1 MSESLKSL
9 KNYKK
14 QLILGPIFKLTEAV
28 FELIVPLLMAY
39 IIDYGISLDSNNNVI
54 GGDMGVIL
62 KTGSLIVALGILGL
76 LCSIICQ
83 YFASRAGQ
91 GFGTELRNKMLKH
104 IFKLPMSEQDKLG
117 SAKLEN
123 IMINDINQLQTAVNM
138 FIRLVVRAPFL
149 VVGGI
154 VCAFLINV
162 KVALI
167 FVASLPFFILVLVF
181 VLKASSKRH
190 VKIQASLDVINKS
203 VNEGVT
209 GQRVVRVFNAQD
221 MMINDYKKTN
231 DQLYKDNNNV
241 SKITSLLSPLT
252 FIIVNVAT
260 VFIVYFAAKFVDFGE
275 LTQGDVFTLVNYMN
289 QILLALIVVSNLV
302 VIFTKAFASLK
313 RTDSLFALK
322 EEESKDYVE
331 LDFDKTKPL
340 LSLNKVSFKF
350 DNSLNY
356 ILQNITF
363 ELNKGES
370 LGIIGGTGSGKSTL
384 VEHLNALLVPSSGS
398 LEIEDTERATYDLS
412 DAEQVL
418 LSTTQRLDTIYEA
431 RKKEKAQETVQLEQ
445 EEKEEIK
452 EQEPLFQFQ
461 EEKLPLAIQA
471 LYNAKVNGIELSESQ
486 ERTLQIYEKLNSE
499 KFREFKA
506 QAQERARK
514 QEERRKAV
522 QEENARKEE
531 WLNSADNPINMRLA
545 ELKKTR
551 NQVTALEGI
560 KDAGLIVPDQEQK
573 LDNLSEFLEMFEKT
587 SQEQHEVDTGMSD
600 ESRAWYQEHYRAK

>member
-62 KTGSLIVALGILGL
+62 KTGLMIVALGILGL

-91 GFGTELRNKMLKH
+91 GFGTELSNKMLKH

-190 VKIQASLDVINKS
+190 VKIQASLDVINKF

-221 MMINDYKKTN
+221 MMINDYKKIN

-384 VEHLNALLVPSSGS
+384 CNLISGFFDPSKGKISLYGKDITTLKKEDINNLVSMASQKAYLFTGTVKDNFLMAKKDATDKEIIDCLKLAKAYSFVNKYEDGLNHYLEESGRNLSGGQKQRLSLARTLLKNSDLIILDDVTSAL
-398 LEIEDTERATYDLS
+398 
-412 DAEQVL
+412 DAITTKQVL
-418 LSTTQRLDTIYEA
+418 LNL
-431 RKKEKAQETVQLEQ
+431 
-445 EEKEEIK
+445 
-452 EQEPLFQFQ
+452 
-461 EEKLPLAIQA
+461 
-471 LYNAKVNGIELSESQ
+471 
-486 ERTLQIYEKLNSE
+486 EKLND
-499 KFREFKA
+499 KA
-506 QAQERARK
+506 KIIVSQKISAIKNCDKILVIENGK
-514 QEERRKAV
+514 NCGYGTHEEL
-522 QEENARKEE
+522 
-531 WLNSADNPINMRLA
+531 LNSNKAYREIYESQLMKEGDN
-545 ELKKTR
+545 
-551 NQVTALEGI
+551 Q
-560 KDAGLIVPDQEQK
+560 
-573 LDNLSEFLEMFEKT
+573 
-587 SQEQHEVDTGMSD
+587 
-600 ESRAWYQEHYRAK
+600 

>member
-62 KTGSLIVALGILGL
+62 KTGSMIVALGILGL

-221 MMINDYKKTN
+221 MMINDYKKIN

-384 VEHLNALLVPSSGS
+384 CNLISGFFDPSKGKISLYGKDITTLKKEDINNLVSMASQKAYLFTGTVKDNFLMAKNDATDKEIIDCLKLAKAYSFVNKYEDGLDHYLEESGRNLSGGQKQRLSLARTLLKNSDLIILDDVTSAL
-398 LEIEDTERATYDLS
+398 
-412 DAEQVL
+412 DAITTKQVL
-418 LSTTQRLDTIYEA
+418 LNLGKLNDKAKIIVSQKISAIKNCDKILVIENGKNCGYGTHEELLNSNKAYREIYESQLM
-431 RKKEKAQETVQLEQ
+431 KE
-445 EEKEEIK
+445 
-452 EQEPLFQFQ
+452 
-461 EEKLPLAIQA
+461 
-471 LYNAKVNGIELSESQ
+471 G
-486 ERTLQIYEKLNSE
+486 
-499 KFREFKA
+499 
-506 QAQERARK
+506 
-514 QEERRKAV
+514 
-522 QEENARKEE
+522 
-531 WLNSADNPINMRLA
+531 D
-545 ELKKTR
+545 
-551 NQVTALEGI
+551 
-560 KDAGLIVPDQEQK
+560 DQ
-573 LDNLSEFLEMFEKT
+573 
-587 SQEQHEVDTGMSD
+587 
-600 ESRAWYQEHYRAK
+600 

>member
-62 KTGSLIVALGILGL
+62 KTGSMIVALGILGL

-221 MMINDYKKTN
+221 MMINDYKKIN

-384 VEHLNALLVPSSGS
+384 CNLISGFFDPSKGKISLYGKDITTLKKEDINNLVSMASQKAYLFTGTVKDNFLMAKNDATDKEIIDCLKLAKAYSFVHKYEDGLNHYLEESGRNLSGGQKQRLSLARTLLKNSDLIILDDVTSAL
-398 LEIEDTERATYDLS
+398 
-412 DAEQVL
+412 DAITTKQVL
-418 LSTTQRLDTIYEA
+418 LNL
-431 RKKEKAQETVQLEQ
+431 
-445 EEKEEIK
+445 
-452 EQEPLFQFQ
+452 
-461 EEKLPLAIQA
+461 
-471 LYNAKVNGIELSESQ
+471 
-486 ERTLQIYEKLNSE
+486 EKLND
-499 KFREFKA
+499 KA
-506 QAQERARK
+506 KIIVSQKISAIKNCDKILVIENGK
-514 QEERRKAV
+514 NCGYGTHEEL
-522 QEENARKEE
+522 
-531 WLNSADNPINMRLA
+531 LNSNKAYREIYESQLMKEGDN
-545 ELKKTR
+545 
-551 NQVTALEGI
+551 Q
-560 KDAGLIVPDQEQK
+560 
-573 LDNLSEFLEMFEKT
+573 
-587 SQEQHEVDTGMSD
+587 
-600 ESRAWYQEHYRAK
+600 

>member
-62 KTGSLIVALGILGL
+62 KTGSMIVALGILGL

-123 IMINDINQLQTAVNM
+123 IMINDINQLQKAVNM

-221 MMINDYKKTN
+221 MMINDYKKIN

-384 VEHLNALLVPSSGS
+384 CNLISGFFDPSKGKISLYGKDITTLKKEDINNLVSMASQKAYLFTGTVKDNFLMAKNDATDKEIIDCLKLAKAYSFVNKYEDGLNHYLEESGRNLSGGQKQRLSLARTLLKNSDLIILDDVTSAL
-398 LEIEDTERATYDLS
+398 
-412 DAEQVL
+412 DAITTKQVL
-418 LSTTQRLDTIYEA
+418 LNL
-431 RKKEKAQETVQLEQ
+431 
-445 EEKEEIK
+445 
-452 EQEPLFQFQ
+452 
-461 EEKLPLAIQA
+461 
-471 LYNAKVNGIELSESQ
+471 
-486 ERTLQIYEKLNSE
+486 EKLND
-499 KFREFKA
+499 KA
-506 QAQERARK
+506 KIIVSQKISAIKNCDKILVIENGK
-514 QEERRKAV
+514 NCGYGTHEEL
-522 QEENARKEE
+522 
-531 WLNSADNPINMRLA
+531 LNSNKAYREIYESQLMKEGDN
-545 ELKKTR
+545 
-551 NQVTALEGI
+551 Q
-560 KDAGLIVPDQEQK
+560 
-573 LDNLSEFLEMFEKT
+573 
-587 SQEQHEVDTGMSD
+587 
-600 ESRAWYQEHYRAK
+600 

>member
-62 KTGSLIVALGILGL
+62 KTGSMIVALGILGL

-221 MMINDYKKTN
+221 MMINDYKKIN

-384 VEHLNALLVPSSGS
+384 CNLISGFFDPSKGKISLYGKDITTLKKEDINNLVSMASQKAYLFTGTVKDNFLMAKNDATDKEIIDCLKLAKEYSFVNKYEDGLDHYLEESGRNLSGGQKQRLSLARTLLKNSDLIILDDVTSAL
-398 LEIEDTERATYDLS
+398 
-412 DAEQVL
+412 DAITTKQVL
-418 LSTTQRLDTIYEA
+418 LNL
-431 RKKEKAQETVQLEQ
+431 
-445 EEKEEIK
+445 
-452 EQEPLFQFQ
+452 
-461 EEKLPLAIQA
+461 
-471 LYNAKVNGIELSESQ
+471 
-486 ERTLQIYEKLNSE
+486 EKLND
-499 KFREFKA
+499 KA
-506 QAQERARK
+506 KIIVSQKISAIKNCDKILVIENGK
-514 QEERRKAV
+514 NCGYGTHEEL
-522 QEENARKEE
+522 
-531 WLNSADNPINMRLA
+531 LNSNKAYREIYESQLMKEGDN
-545 ELKKTR
+545 
-551 NQVTALEGI
+551 Q
-560 KDAGLIVPDQEQK
+560 
-573 LDNLSEFLEMFEKT
+573 
-587 SQEQHEVDTGMSD
+587 
-600 ESRAWYQEHYRAK
+600 

>member
-62 KTGSLIVALGILGL
+62 KTGSMIVALGILGL

-384 VEHLNALLVPSSGS
+384 CNLISGFFDPSKGKISLYGKDITTLKKEDINNLVSMASQKAYLFTGTVKDNFLMAKNDATDKEIIDCLKLAKAYSFVNKYEDGLDHYLEESGRNLSGGQKQRLSLARTLLKNSDLIILDDVTSAL
-398 LEIEDTERATYDLS
+398 
-412 DAEQVL
+412 DAITTKQVL
-418 LSTTQRLDTIYEA
+418 LNL
-431 RKKEKAQETVQLEQ
+431 
-445 EEKEEIK
+445 
-452 EQEPLFQFQ
+452 
-461 EEKLPLAIQA
+461 
-471 LYNAKVNGIELSESQ
+471 
-486 ERTLQIYEKLNSE
+486 EKLND
-499 KFREFKA
+499 KA
-506 QAQERARK
+506 KIIVSQKISAIKNCDKILVIENGK
-514 QEERRKAV
+514 NYGYGTHEEL
-522 QEENARKEE
+522 
-531 WLNSADNPINMRLA
+531 LNSNKAYREIYESQLMKEGDN
-545 ELKKTR
+545 
-551 NQVTALEGI
+551 Q
-560 KDAGLIVPDQEQK
+560 
-573 LDNLSEFLEMFEKT
+573 
-587 SQEQHEVDTGMSD
+587 
-600 ESRAWYQEHYRAK
+600 

>member
-167 FVASLPFFILVLVF
+167 FVVSLPFFIVVLVF
-181 VLKASSKRH
+181 VLRASSKRH
-190 VKIQASLDVINKS
+190 IKIQASLDVINKS

-221 MMINDYKKTN
+221 MMINDYKKIN

-384 VEHLNALLVPSSGS
+384 CNLISGFFDPSKGKISLYGKDITTLKKEDINNLVSMASQKAYLFTGTVKDNFLMAKNDATDKEIIDCLKLAKAYSFVNKYEDGLNHYLEESGRNLSGGQKQRLSLARTLLKNSDLIILDDVTSAL
-398 LEIEDTERATYDLS
+398 
-412 DAEQVL
+412 DAITTKQVL
-418 LSTTQRLDTIYEA
+418 LNL
-431 RKKEKAQETVQLEQ
+431 
-445 EEKEEIK
+445 
-452 EQEPLFQFQ
+452 
-461 EEKLPLAIQA
+461 
-471 LYNAKVNGIELSESQ
+471 
-486 ERTLQIYEKLNSE
+486 EKLND
-499 KFREFKA
+499 KA
-506 QAQERARK
+506 KIIVSQKISAIKNCDKILVIENGK
-514 QEERRKAV
+514 NCGYGTHEEL
-522 QEENARKEE
+522 
-531 WLNSADNPINMRLA
+531 LNSNKAYREIYESQLMKEGDN
-545 ELKKTR
+545 
-551 NQVTALEGI
+551 Q
-560 KDAGLIVPDQEQK
+560 
-573 LDNLSEFLEMFEKT
+573 
-587 SQEQHEVDTGMSD
+587 
-600 ESRAWYQEHYRAK
+600 

>member
-221 MMINDYKKTN
+221 MMINDYKKIN

-356 ILQNITF
+356 ILENITF

-384 VEHLNALLVPSSGS
+384 CNLISGFFDPSKGKISLYGKDITTLKKEDINNLVSMASQKAYLFTGTVKDNFLMAKNDATDKEIIDCLKLAKAYSFVNKYEDGLDHYLEESGRNLSGGQKQRLSLARTLLKNSDLIILDDVTSAL
-398 LEIEDTERATYDLS
+398 
-412 DAEQVL
+412 DAITTKQVL
-418 LSTTQRLDTIYEA
+418 LNLGKLNDKAKIIVSQKISAIKNCDKILVIENGKNCGYGTHEELLNSNKAYREIYESQLM
-431 RKKEKAQETVQLEQ
+431 KE
-445 EEKEEIK
+445 
-452 EQEPLFQFQ
+452 
-461 EEKLPLAIQA
+461 
-471 LYNAKVNGIELSESQ
+471 G
-486 ERTLQIYEKLNSE
+486 
-499 KFREFKA
+499 
-506 QAQERARK
+506 
-514 QEERRKAV
+514 
-522 QEENARKEE
+522 
-531 WLNSADNPINMRLA
+531 DN
-545 ELKKTR
+545 
-551 NQVTALEGI
+551 Q
-560 KDAGLIVPDQEQK
+560 
-573 LDNLSEFLEMFEKT
+573 
-587 SQEQHEVDTGMSD
+587 
-600 ESRAWYQEHYRAK
+600 

>member
-62 KTGSLIVALGILGL
+62 KTGSMIVALGILGL

-221 MMINDYKKTN
+221 MMINDYKKIN

-322 EEESKDYVE
+322 EKEIKDYVE

-384 VEHLNALLVPSSGS
+384 CNLISGFFDPSKGKISLYGKDITTLKKEDINNLVSMASQKAYLFTGTVKDNFLMAKNDATDKEIIDCLKLAKAYSFVNKYEDGLDHYLEESGRNLSGGQKQRLSLARTLLKNSDLIILDDVTSAL
-398 LEIEDTERATYDLS
+398 
-412 DAEQVL
+412 DAITTKQVL
-418 LSTTQRLDTIYEA
+418 LNL
-431 RKKEKAQETVQLEQ
+431 
-445 EEKEEIK
+445 
-452 EQEPLFQFQ
+452 
-461 EEKLPLAIQA
+461 
-471 LYNAKVNGIELSESQ
+471 
-486 ERTLQIYEKLNSE
+486 EKLND
-499 KFREFKA
+499 KA
-506 QAQERARK
+506 KIIVSQKISAIKNCDKILVIENGK
-514 QEERRKAV
+514 NCGYGTHEEL
-522 QEENARKEE
+522 
-531 WLNSADNPINMRLA
+531 LNSNKAYREIYESQLM
-545 ELKKTR
+545 K
-551 NQVTALEGI
+551 EG
-560 KDAGLIVPDQEQK
+560 DDQ
-573 LDNLSEFLEMFEKT
+573 
-587 SQEQHEVDTGMSD
+587 
-600 ESRAWYQEHYRAK
+600 

>member
-62 KTGSLIVALGILGL
+62 KTGSMIVALGILGL

-221 MMINDYKKTN
+221 MMINDYKKIN

-356 ILQNITF
+356 ILENITF

-384 VEHLNALLVPSSGS
+384 CNLISGFFDPSKGKISLYGKDITTLKKEDINNLVSMASQKAYLFTGTVKDNFLMAKNDATDKEIIDCLKLAKAYSFVNKYEDGLNHYLEESGRNLSGGQKQRLSLARTLLKNSDLIILDDVTSAL
-398 LEIEDTERATYDLS
+398 
-412 DAEQVL
+412 DAITTKQVL
-418 LSTTQRLDTIYEA
+418 LNLGKLNDKAKIIVSQKISAIKNCDKILVIENGKNCGYGTHEELLNSNKAYREIYESQLM
-431 RKKEKAQETVQLEQ
+431 KE
-445 EEKEEIK
+445 
-452 EQEPLFQFQ
+452 
-461 EEKLPLAIQA
+461 
-471 LYNAKVNGIELSESQ
+471 G
-486 ERTLQIYEKLNSE
+486 
-499 KFREFKA
+499 
-506 QAQERARK
+506 
-514 QEERRKAV
+514 
-522 QEENARKEE
+522 
-531 WLNSADNPINMRLA
+531 DN
-545 ELKKTR
+545 
-551 NQVTALEGI
+551 Q
-560 KDAGLIVPDQEQK
+560 
-573 LDNLSEFLEMFEKT
+573 
-587 SQEQHEVDTGMSD
+587 
-600 ESRAWYQEHYRAK
+600 

>member
-54 GGDMGVIL
+54 GGNMGVIL
-62 KTGSLIVALGILGL
+62 KTGSMIVALGILGL

-221 MMINDYKKTN
+221 MMINDYKKIN

-313 RTDSLFALK
+313 RTDSLFSLK

-356 ILQNITF
+356 ILENITF
-363 ELNKGES
+363 DLNKGES

-384 VEHLNALLVPSSGS
+384 CNLISGFFDPSKGKISLYGKDITTLKKEDINNLVSMASQKAYLFTGTVKDNFLMAKNDATDKEIIDCLKLAKAYSFVNKYEDGLNHYLEESGRNLSGGQKQRLSLARTLLKNSDLIILDDVTSAL
-398 LEIEDTERATYDLS
+398 
-412 DAEQVL
+412 DAITTKQVL
-418 LSTTQRLDTIYEA
+418 LNL
-431 RKKEKAQETVQLEQ
+431 
-445 EEKEEIK
+445 
-452 EQEPLFQFQ
+452 
-461 EEKLPLAIQA
+461 
-471 LYNAKVNGIELSESQ
+471 
-486 ERTLQIYEKLNSE
+486 EKLND
-499 KFREFKA
+499 KA
-506 QAQERARK
+506 KIIVSQKISAIKNCDKILVIENGK
-514 QEERRKAV
+514 NCGYGTHEEL
-522 QEENARKEE
+522 
-531 WLNSADNPINMRLA
+531 LNSNKAYREIYESQLMKEGDN
-545 ELKKTR
+545 
-551 NQVTALEGI
+551 Q
-560 KDAGLIVPDQEQK
+560 
-573 LDNLSEFLEMFEKT
+573 
-587 SQEQHEVDTGMSD
+587 
-600 ESRAWYQEHYRAK
+600 

>member
-39 IIDYGISLDSNNNVI
+39 IIDYGINLDSNNNVI

-62 KTGSLIVALGILGL
+62 KTGSMIVGLGILGL

-221 MMINDYKKTN
+221 MMINDYKKIN

-322 EEESKDYVE
+322 EEESKDYVV

-384 VEHLNALLVPSSGS
+384 CNLISGFFDPSKGKISLYGKDITTLKKEDINNLVSMASQKAYLFTGTVKDNFLMAKNDATDKEIIDCLKLAKAYSFVNKYEDGLDHYLEESGRNLSGGQKQRLSLARTLLKNSDLIILDDVTSAL
-398 LEIEDTERATYDLS
+398 
-412 DAEQVL
+412 DAITTKQVL
-418 LSTTQRLDTIYEA
+418 LNL
-431 RKKEKAQETVQLEQ
+431 
-445 EEKEEIK
+445 
-452 EQEPLFQFQ
+452 
-461 EEKLPLAIQA
+461 
-471 LYNAKVNGIELSESQ
+471 
-486 ERTLQIYEKLNSE
+486 EKLND
-499 KFREFKA
+499 KA
-506 QAQERARK
+506 KIIVSQKISAIKNCDKILVIENGK
-514 QEERRKAV
+514 NCGYGTHEEL
-522 QEENARKEE
+522 
-531 WLNSADNPINMRLA
+531 LNSNKAYREIYESQLM
-545 ELKKTR
+545 K
-551 NQVTALEGI
+551 EG
-560 KDAGLIVPDQEQK
+560 DDQ
-573 LDNLSEFLEMFEKT
+573 
-587 SQEQHEVDTGMSD
+587 
-600 ESRAWYQEHYRAK
+600 

>member
-181 VLKASSKRH
+181 ILKASSKRH

-221 MMINDYKKTN
+221 MMINDYKKIN

-384 VEHLNALLVPSSGS
+384 CNLISGFFDPSKGKICLYGKDITTLKKEDINNLVSMASQKAYLFTGTVKDNFLMAKNDATDKEIIDCLKLAKAYSFVNKYEDGLNHYLEESGRNLSGGQKQRLSLARTLLKNSDLIILDDVTSAL
-398 LEIEDTERATYDLS
+398 
-412 DAEQVL
+412 DAITTKQVL
-418 LSTTQRLDTIYEA
+418 LNL
-431 RKKEKAQETVQLEQ
+431 
-445 EEKEEIK
+445 
-452 EQEPLFQFQ
+452 
-461 EEKLPLAIQA
+461 
-471 LYNAKVNGIELSESQ
+471 
-486 ERTLQIYEKLNSE
+486 EKLND
-499 KFREFKA
+499 KA
-506 QAQERARK
+506 KIIVSQKISAIKNCDKILVIENGK
-514 QEERRKAV
+514 NCGYGTHEEL
-522 QEENARKEE
+522 
-531 WLNSADNPINMRLA
+531 LNSNKAYREIYESQLMKEGDN
-545 ELKKTR
+545 
-551 NQVTALEGI
+551 Q
-560 KDAGLIVPDQEQK
+560 
-573 LDNLSEFLEMFEKT
+573 
-587 SQEQHEVDTGMSD
+587 
-600 ESRAWYQEHYRAK
+600 

>member
-54 GGDMGVIL
+54 GGNMGVIL
-62 KTGSLIVALGILGL
+62 KTGSMIVALGILGL

-221 MMINDYKKTN
+221 MMINDYKKIN

-384 VEHLNALLVPSSGS
+384 CNLISGFFDPSKGKISLYGKDITTLKKEDINNLVSMASQKAYLFTGTVKDNFLMAKNDATDKEIIDCLKLAKAYSFVNKYEDGLNHYLEESGRNLSGGQKQRLSLARTLLKNSDLIILDDVTSAL
-398 LEIEDTERATYDLS
+398 
-412 DAEQVL
+412 DAITTKQVL
-418 LSTTQRLDTIYEA
+418 LNL
-431 RKKEKAQETVQLEQ
+431 
-445 EEKEEIK
+445 
-452 EQEPLFQFQ
+452 
-461 EEKLPLAIQA
+461 
-471 LYNAKVNGIELSESQ
+471 
-486 ERTLQIYEKLNSE
+486 EKLND
-499 KFREFKA
+499 KA
-506 QAQERARK
+506 KIIVSQKISAIKNCDKILVIENGK
-514 QEERRKAV
+514 NCGYGTHEEL
-522 QEENARKEE
+522 
-531 WLNSADNPINMRLA
+531 LNSNKAYREIYESQLMKEGDN
-545 ELKKTR
+545 
-551 NQVTALEGI
+551 Q
-560 KDAGLIVPDQEQK
+560 
-573 LDNLSEFLEMFEKT
+573 
-587 SQEQHEVDTGMSD
+587 
-600 ESRAWYQEHYRAK
+600 

>member
-154 VCAFLINV
+154 VCAFLING

-221 MMINDYKKTN
+221 MMINDYKKIN

-384 VEHLNALLVPSSGS
+384 CNLISGFFDPSKGKISLYGKDITTLKKEDINNLVSMASQKAYLFTGTVKDNFLMAKNDATDKEIIDCLKLAKAYSFVNKYEDGLDHYLEESGRNLSGGQKQRLSLARTLLKNSDLIILDDVTSAL
-398 LEIEDTERATYDLS
+398 
-412 DAEQVL
+412 DAITTKQVL
-418 LSTTQRLDTIYEA
+418 LNL
-431 RKKEKAQETVQLEQ
+431 
-445 EEKEEIK
+445 
-452 EQEPLFQFQ
+452 
-461 EEKLPLAIQA
+461 
-471 LYNAKVNGIELSESQ
+471 
-486 ERTLQIYEKLNSE
+486 EKLND
-499 KFREFKA
+499 KA
-506 QAQERARK
+506 KIIVSQKISAIKNCDKILVIENGK
-514 QEERRKAV
+514 NCGYGTHEEL
-522 QEENARKEE
+522 
-531 WLNSADNPINMRLA
+531 LNSNKAYREIYESQLMKEGDN
-545 ELKKTR
+545 
-551 NQVTALEGI
+551 Q
-560 KDAGLIVPDQEQK
+560 
-573 LDNLSEFLEMFEKT
+573 
-587 SQEQHEVDTGMSD
+587 
-600 ESRAWYQEHYRAK
+600 

>member
-62 KTGSLIVALGILGL
+62 KTGSIIVALGVLGL
-76 LCSIICQ
+76 VCSIICQ
-83 YFASRAGQ
+83 FFASRAGQ
-91 GFGTELRNKMLKH
+91 GFGTELRNKMLNH

-167 FVASLPFFILVLVF
+167 FVASLPFFILVLVLI
-181 VLKASSKRH
+181 LKASSKKH
-190 VKIQASLDVINKS
+190 VKIQSSLDVINKS
-203 VNEGVT
+203 VNEGIT

-221 MMINDYKKTN
+221 MMVEDYKKTN

-252 FIIVNVAT
+252 FIIVNIAT
-260 VFIVYFAAKFVDFGE
+260 IFIVYFAAKFVDFGE

-313 RTDSLFALK
+313 RTDVLFAIK
-322 EEESKDYVE
+322 EEEDKEYIEV
-331 LDFDKTKPL
+331 DFDKTKPL
-340 LSLNKVSFKF
+340 LSLKNVSFKF
-350 DNSLNY
+350 DNSVNY
-356 ILQNITF
+356 VLENITF
-363 ELNKGES
+363 DLNKGES

-384 VEHLNALLVPSSGS
+384 CNLVSGFFDPSKGKMCLYGKDITSLKKSDINNLVSIAPQKAYLFTGTVKDNFLMAKEDATDNEIIECLKLAKAYSFVNKYEDGINHFLEESGRNLSGGQKQRLSLARSLIRDSDLIILDDVTSAL
-398 LEIEDTERATYDLS
+398 
-412 DAEQVL
+412 DAITTKQVL
-418 LSTTQRLDTIYEA
+418 A
-431 RKKEKAQETVQLEQ
+431 
-445 EEKEEIK
+445 
-452 EQEPLFQFQ
+452 
-461 EEKLPLAIQA
+461 
-471 LYNAKVNGIELSESQ
+471 N
-486 ERTLQIYEKLNSE
+486 LQKLNS
-499 KFREFKA
+499 KA
-506 QAQERARK
+506 KIIVSQKISAIKNCDKILVIENGK
-514 QEERRKAV
+514 KCGYGTHEDLLMNNKAY
-522 QEENARKEE
+522 KEIYE
-531 WLNSADNPINMRLA
+531 SQLM
-545 ELKKTR
+545 K
-551 NQVTALEGI
+551 EGDD
-560 KDAGLIVPDQEQK
+560 K
-573 LDNLSEFLEMFEKT
+573 
-587 SQEQHEVDTGMSD
+587 
-600 ESRAWYQEHYRAK
+600 

>member
-62 KTGSLIVALGILGL
+62 KTGSMIVALGILGL

-190 VKIQASLDVINKS
+190 IKIQASLDVINKS

-221 MMINDYKKTN
+221 MMINDYKKIN

-384 VEHLNALLVPSSGS
+384 CNLISGFFDPSKGKISLYGKDITTLKKEDINNLVSMASQKAYLFTGTVKDNFLMAKNDATDKEIIDCLKLAKAYSFVNKYEDGLDHYLEESGRNLSGGQKQRLSLARTLLKNSDLIILDDVTSAL
-398 LEIEDTERATYDLS
+398 
-412 DAEQVL
+412 DAITTKQVL
-418 LSTTQRLDTIYEA
+418 LNL
-431 RKKEKAQETVQLEQ
+431 
-445 EEKEEIK
+445 
-452 EQEPLFQFQ
+452 
-461 EEKLPLAIQA
+461 
-471 LYNAKVNGIELSESQ
+471 
-486 ERTLQIYEKLNSE
+486 EKLND
-499 KFREFKA
+499 KA
-506 QAQERARK
+506 KIIVSQKISAIKNCDKILVIENGK
-514 QEERRKAV
+514 NCGYGTHEEL
-522 QEENARKEE
+522 
-531 WLNSADNPINMRLA
+531 LNSNKAYREIYESQLMKEGDN
-545 ELKKTR
+545 
-551 NQVTALEGI
+551 Q
-560 KDAGLIVPDQEQK
+560 
-573 LDNLSEFLEMFEKT
+573 
-587 SQEQHEVDTGMSD
+587 
-600 ESRAWYQEHYRAK
+600 

>member
-62 KTGSLIVALGILGL
+62 KTGSMIVALGILGL

-221 MMINDYKKTN
+221 MMINDYKKIN

-384 VEHLNALLVPSSGS
+384 CNLISGFFDPSKGKISLYGKDITTLKKEDINNLVSMASQKAYLFTGTVKDNFLMAKNDATDKEIIDCLKLAKAYSFVNKYEDGLNHYLEESGRNLSGGQKQRLSLARTLLKNSDLIILDDVTSAL
-398 LEIEDTERATYDLS
+398 
-412 DAEQVL
+412 DAITTKQVL
-418 LSTTQRLDTIYEA
+418 LNLGKLNDKAKIIVSQKISAIKNCDKILVIENGKNCGYGTHEELLNSNKAYREIYESQLM
-431 RKKEKAQETVQLEQ
+431 KE
-445 EEKEEIK
+445 
-452 EQEPLFQFQ
+452 
-461 EEKLPLAIQA
+461 
-471 LYNAKVNGIELSESQ
+471 G
-486 ERTLQIYEKLNSE
+486 
-499 KFREFKA
+499 
-506 QAQERARK
+506 
-514 QEERRKAV
+514 
-522 QEENARKEE
+522 
-531 WLNSADNPINMRLA
+531 DN
-545 ELKKTR
+545 
-551 NQVTALEGI
+551 Q
-560 KDAGLIVPDQEQK
+560 
-573 LDNLSEFLEMFEKT
+573 
-587 SQEQHEVDTGMSD
+587 
-600 ESRAWYQEHYRAK
+600 

>member
-62 KTGSLIVALGILGL
+62 KTGSMIVALGILGL

-190 VKIQASLDVINKS
+190 VKIQTSLDVINKS

-221 MMINDYKKTN
+221 MMINDYKKIN

-356 ILQNITF
+356 ILENITF

-384 VEHLNALLVPSSGS
+384 CNLISGFFDPSKGKISLYGKDITTLKKEDINNLVSMASQKAYLFTGTVKDNFLMAKNDATDKEIIDCLKLAKAYSFVNKYEDGLDHYLEESGRNLSGGQKQRLSLARTLLKNSDLIILDGVTSAL
-398 LEIEDTERATYDLS
+398 DTITTK
-412 DAEQVL
+412 QVL
-418 LSTTQRLDTIYEA
+418 LNL
-431 RKKEKAQETVQLEQ
+431 
-445 EEKEEIK
+445 
-452 EQEPLFQFQ
+452 
-461 EEKLPLAIQA
+461 
-471 LYNAKVNGIELSESQ
+471 
-486 ERTLQIYEKLNSE
+486 EKLND
-499 KFREFKA
+499 KA
-506 QAQERARK
+506 KIIVSQKISAIKNCDKILVIENGK
-514 QEERRKAV
+514 NCGYGTHEEL
-522 QEENARKEE
+522 
-531 WLNSADNPINMRLA
+531 LNSNKAYREIYESQLMKEGDN
-545 ELKKTR
+545 
-551 NQVTALEGI
+551 Q
-560 KDAGLIVPDQEQK
+560 
-573 LDNLSEFLEMFEKT
+573 
-587 SQEQHEVDTGMSD
+587 
-600 ESRAWYQEHYRAK
+600 

>member
-54 GGDMGVIL
+54 GGDIGVIL
-62 KTGSLIVALGILGL
+62 KTGSMIVALGILGL

-221 MMINDYKKTN
+221 MMINDYKKIN

-252 FIIVNVAT
+252 FIIVNIAT

-384 VEHLNALLVPSSGS
+384 CNLISGFFDPSKGKISLYGKDITTLKKEDINNLVSMASQKAYLFTGTVKDNFLMAKNDATDKEIIDCLKLAKAYSFVHKYEDGLNHYLEESGRNLSGGQKQRLSLARTLLKNSDLIILDDVTSAL
-398 LEIEDTERATYDLS
+398 
-412 DAEQVL
+412 DAITTKQVL
-418 LSTTQRLDTIYEA
+418 LNL
-431 RKKEKAQETVQLEQ
+431 
-445 EEKEEIK
+445 
-452 EQEPLFQFQ
+452 
-461 EEKLPLAIQA
+461 
-471 LYNAKVNGIELSESQ
+471 
-486 ERTLQIYEKLNSE
+486 EKLND
-499 KFREFKA
+499 KA
-506 QAQERARK
+506 KIIVSQKISAIKNCDKILVIENGK
-514 QEERRKAV
+514 NCGYGTHEEL
-522 QEENARKEE
+522 
-531 WLNSADNPINMRLA
+531 LNSNKAYREIYESQLMKEGDN
-545 ELKKTR
+545 
-551 NQVTALEGI
+551 Q
-560 KDAGLIVPDQEQK
+560 
-573 LDNLSEFLEMFEKT
+573 
-587 SQEQHEVDTGMSD
+587 
-600 ESRAWYQEHYRAK
+600 

>member
-62 KTGSLIVALGILGL
+62 KTGSMIVALGILGL

-221 MMINDYKKTN
+221 MMINDYKKIN

-313 RTDSLFALK
+313 RTDFLFALK

-384 VEHLNALLVPSSGS
+384 CNLISGFFDPSKGKISLYGKDITTLKKEDINNLVSMASQKAYLFTGTVKDNFLMAKNDATDKEIIDCLKLAKAYSFVNKYEDGLDHYLEESGRNLSGGQKQRLSLARTLLKNSDLIILDDVTSAL
-398 LEIEDTERATYDLS
+398 
-412 DAEQVL
+412 DAITTKQVL
-418 LSTTQRLDTIYEA
+418 LNL
-431 RKKEKAQETVQLEQ
+431 
-445 EEKEEIK
+445 
-452 EQEPLFQFQ
+452 
-461 EEKLPLAIQA
+461 
-471 LYNAKVNGIELSESQ
+471 
-486 ERTLQIYEKLNSE
+486 EKLND
-499 KFREFKA
+499 KA
-506 QAQERARK
+506 KIIVSQKISAIKNCDKILVIENGK
-514 QEERRKAV
+514 NCGYGTHEEL
-522 QEENARKEE
+522 
-531 WLNSADNPINMRLA
+531 LNSNKAYREIYESQLMKEGDN
-545 ELKKTR
+545 
-551 NQVTALEGI
+551 Q
-560 KDAGLIVPDQEQK
+560 
-573 LDNLSEFLEMFEKT
+573 
-587 SQEQHEVDTGMSD
+587 
-600 ESRAWYQEHYRAK
+600 

>member
-62 KTGSLIVALGILGL
+62 KTGSMIVALGILGL

-221 MMINDYKKTN
+221 MMINDYKKIN

-384 VEHLNALLVPSSGS
+384 CNLISGFFDPSKGKISLYGKDITTLKKEDINNLVSMASQKAYLFTGTVKDNFLMAKNDATDKEIIDCLKLAKAYSFVNKYEDGLNHYLEESGRNLSGGQKQRLSLARTLLKNSDLIILDDVTSAL
-398 LEIEDTERATYDLS
+398 
-412 DAEQVL
+412 DAITTKQVL
-418 LSTTQRLDTIYEA
+418 LNL
-431 RKKEKAQETVQLEQ
+431 
-445 EEKEEIK
+445 
-452 EQEPLFQFQ
+452 
-461 EEKLPLAIQA
+461 
-471 LYNAKVNGIELSESQ
+471 
-486 ERTLQIYEKLNSE
+486 EKLND
-499 KFREFKA
+499 KA
-506 QAQERARK
+506 KIIVSQKISAIKNCDKILVIENGK
-514 QEERRKAV
+514 NCGYGTHEEL
-522 QEENARKEE
+522 
-531 WLNSADNPINMRLA
+531 LNSNKAYREIYESQLMKEGDN
-545 ELKKTR
+545 
-551 NQVTALEGI
+551 
-560 KDAGLIVPDQEQK
+560 
-573 LDNLSEFLEMFEKT
+573 
-587 SQEQHEVDTGMSD
+587 
-600 ESRAWYQEHYRAK
+600 

>member
-9 KNYKK
+9 RNYKK

-62 KTGSLIVALGILGL
+62 KTGSMIVALGILGL

-221 MMINDYKKTN
+221 MMINDYKKIN

-384 VEHLNALLVPSSGS
+384 CNLISGFFDPSKGKISLYGKDITTLKKEDINNLVSMASQKAYLFTGTVKDNFLMAKNDATDKEIIDCLKLAQAYSFVNKYEDGLDHYLEESGRNLSGGQKQRLSLARTLLKNSDLIILDDVTSAL
-398 LEIEDTERATYDLS
+398 
-412 DAEQVL
+412 DAITTKQVL
-418 LSTTQRLDTIYEA
+418 LNL
-431 RKKEKAQETVQLEQ
+431 
-445 EEKEEIK
+445 
-452 EQEPLFQFQ
+452 
-461 EEKLPLAIQA
+461 
-471 LYNAKVNGIELSESQ
+471 
-486 ERTLQIYEKLNSE
+486 EKLND
-499 KFREFKA
+499 KA
-506 QAQERARK
+506 KIIVSQKISAIKNCDKILVIENGK
-514 QEERRKAV
+514 NCGYGTHEEL
-522 QEENARKEE
+522 
-531 WLNSADNPINMRLA
+531 LNSNKAYREIYESQLM
-545 ELKKTR
+545 K
-551 NQVTALEGI
+551 EG
-560 KDAGLIVPDQEQK
+560 DDQ
-573 LDNLSEFLEMFEKT
+573 
-587 SQEQHEVDTGMSD
+587 
-600 ESRAWYQEHYRAK
+600 

>member
-62 KTGSLIVALGILGL
+62 KTGSMIVALGILGL

-241 SKITSLLSPLT
+241 SKITSVLSPLT
-252 FIIVNVAT
+252 FIIGNVAT

-384 VEHLNALLVPSSGS
+384 CNLISGFFDPSKGKISLYGKDITTLKKEDINNLVSMASQKAYLFTGTVKDNFLMAKNDATDKEIIDCLKLAKAYSFVNKYEDGLDHYLEESGRNLSGGQKQRLSLARTLLKNSDLIILDDVTSAL
-398 LEIEDTERATYDLS
+398 
-412 DAEQVL
+412 DAITTKQVL
-418 LSTTQRLDTIYEA
+418 LNL
-431 RKKEKAQETVQLEQ
+431 
-445 EEKEEIK
+445 
-452 EQEPLFQFQ
+452 
-461 EEKLPLAIQA
+461 
-471 LYNAKVNGIELSESQ
+471 
-486 ERTLQIYEKLNSE
+486 EKLND
-499 KFREFKA
+499 KA
-506 QAQERARK
+506 KIIVSQKISAIKNCDKILVIENGK
-514 QEERRKAV
+514 NCGYGTHEEL
-522 QEENARKEE
+522 
-531 WLNSADNPINMRLA
+531 LNSNKAYREIYESQLMKEGDN
-545 ELKKTR
+545 
-551 NQVTALEGI
+551 Q
-560 KDAGLIVPDQEQK
+560 
-573 LDNLSEFLEMFEKT
+573 
-587 SQEQHEVDTGMSD
+587 
-600 ESRAWYQEHYRAK
+600 

>member
-62 KTGSLIVALGILGL
+62 KTGSMIVALGILGL

-154 VCAFLINV
+154 VCAFLINI

-221 MMINDYKKTN
+221 MMINDYKKIN

-384 VEHLNALLVPSSGS
+384 CNLISGFFDPSKGKISLYGKDITTLKKEDINNLVSMASQKAYLFTGTVKDNFLMAKNDATDKEIIDCLKLAKAYSFVNKYEDGLNHYLEESGRNLSGGQKQRLSLARTLLKNSDLIILDDVTSAL
-398 LEIEDTERATYDLS
+398 
-412 DAEQVL
+412 DAITTKQVL
-418 LSTTQRLDTIYEA
+418 LNL
-431 RKKEKAQETVQLEQ
+431 
-445 EEKEEIK
+445 
-452 EQEPLFQFQ
+452 
-461 EEKLPLAIQA
+461 
-471 LYNAKVNGIELSESQ
+471 
-486 ERTLQIYEKLNSE
+486 EKLND
-499 KFREFKA
+499 KA
-506 QAQERARK
+506 KIIVSQKISAIKNCDKILVIENGK
-514 QEERRKAV
+514 NCGYGTHEEL
-522 QEENARKEE
+522 
-531 WLNSADNPINMRLA
+531 LNSNKAYREIYESQLMKEGDN
-545 ELKKTR
+545 
-551 NQVTALEGI
+551 Q
-560 KDAGLIVPDQEQK
+560 
-573 LDNLSEFLEMFEKT
+573 
-587 SQEQHEVDTGMSD
+587 
-600 ESRAWYQEHYRAK
+600 

>member
-62 KTGSLIVALGILGL
+62 KTGSMIVALGILGL

-221 MMINDYKKTN
+221 MMINDYKKIN

-384 VEHLNALLVPSSGS
+384 CNLISGFFDPSKGKISLYGKDITTLKKEDINHLISMAPQKAYLFTGTVKDNFLMAKNDATDKEIIDCLKLAKAYSFVNKYEDGLNHYLEESGRNLSGGQKQRLSLARTLLKNSDLIILDDVTSAL
-398 LEIEDTERATYDLS
+398 
-412 DAEQVL
+412 DAITTKQVL
-418 LSTTQRLDTIYEA
+418 LNL
-431 RKKEKAQETVQLEQ
+431 
-445 EEKEEIK
+445 
-452 EQEPLFQFQ
+452 
-461 EEKLPLAIQA
+461 
-471 LYNAKVNGIELSESQ
+471 
-486 ERTLQIYEKLNSE
+486 EKLND
-499 KFREFKA
+499 KA
-506 QAQERARK
+506 KIIVSQKISAIKNCDKILVIENGK
-514 QEERRKAV
+514 NCGYGTHEEL
-522 QEENARKEE
+522 
-531 WLNSADNPINMRLA
+531 LNSNKAYREIYESQLMKEGDN
-545 ELKKTR
+545 
-551 NQVTALEGI
+551 Q
-560 KDAGLIVPDQEQK
+560 
-573 LDNLSEFLEMFEKT
+573 
-587 SQEQHEVDTGMSD
+587 
-600 ESRAWYQEHYRAK
+600 

>member
-62 KTGSLIVALGILGL
+62 KTGSMIVALGILGL

-167 FVASLPFFILVLVF
+167 FVASLPFFIVVLVF

-221 MMINDYKKTN
+221 MMINDYKKIN

-384 VEHLNALLVPSSGS
+384 CNLISGFFDPSKGKISLYGKDITTLKKEDINNLVSMASQKAYLFTGTVKDNFLMAKNDATDKEIIDCLKLAKAYSFVNKYEDGLDHYLEESGRNLSGGQKQRLSLARTLLKNSDLIILDDVTSAL
-398 LEIEDTERATYDLS
+398 
-412 DAEQVL
+412 DAITTKQVL
-418 LSTTQRLDTIYEA
+418 LNL
-431 RKKEKAQETVQLEQ
+431 
-445 EEKEEIK
+445 
-452 EQEPLFQFQ
+452 
-461 EEKLPLAIQA
+461 
-471 LYNAKVNGIELSESQ
+471 
-486 ERTLQIYEKLNSE
+486 EKLND
-499 KFREFKA
+499 KA
-506 QAQERARK
+506 KIIVSQKISAIKNCDKILVIENGK
-514 QEERRKAV
+514 NCGYGTHEEL
-522 QEENARKEE
+522 
-531 WLNSADNPINMRLA
+531 LNSNKAYREIYESQLM
-545 ELKKTR
+545 K
-551 NQVTALEGI
+551 EG
-560 KDAGLIVPDQEQK
+560 DDQ
-573 LDNLSEFLEMFEKT
+573 
-587 SQEQHEVDTGMSD
+587 
-600 ESRAWYQEHYRAK
+600 

>member
-62 KTGSLIVALGILGL
+62 KTGSMIVALGILGL

-221 MMINDYKKTN
+221 MMINDYKKIN

-252 FIIVNVAT
+252 FIIVNVAI

-384 VEHLNALLVPSSGS
+384 CNLISGFFDPSKGKISLYGKDITTLKKEDINNLVSMASQKAYLFTGTVKDNFLMAKNDATDKEIIDCLKLAKAYSFVNKYEDGLNHYLEESGRNLSGGQKQRLSLARTLLKNSDLIILDDVTSAL
-398 LEIEDTERATYDLS
+398 
-412 DAEQVL
+412 DAITTKQVL
-418 LSTTQRLDTIYEA
+418 LNL
-431 RKKEKAQETVQLEQ
+431 
-445 EEKEEIK
+445 
-452 EQEPLFQFQ
+452 
-461 EEKLPLAIQA
+461 
-471 LYNAKVNGIELSESQ
+471 
-486 ERTLQIYEKLNSE
+486 EKLND
-499 KFREFKA
+499 KA
-506 QAQERARK
+506 KIIVSQKISAIKNCDKILVIENGK
-514 QEERRKAV
+514 NCGYGTHEEL
-522 QEENARKEE
+522 
-531 WLNSADNPINMRLA
+531 LNSNKAYREIYESQLMKEGDN
-545 ELKKTR
+545 
-551 NQVTALEGI
+551 Q
-560 KDAGLIVPDQEQK
+560 
-573 LDNLSEFLEMFEKT
+573 
-587 SQEQHEVDTGMSD
+587 
-600 ESRAWYQEHYRAK
+600 

>member
-167 FVASLPFFILVLVF
+167 FVVSLPFFIVVLVF

-221 MMINDYKKTN
+221 MMINDYKKIN

-252 FIIVNVAT
+252 FIIVNIAT
-260 VFIVYFAAKFVDFGE
+260 IFIVYFAAKFVDFGE

-384 VEHLNALLVPSSGS
+384 CNLISGFFDPSKGKISLYGKDITTLKKEDINNLVSMASQKAYLFTGTVKDNFLMAKNDATDKEIIDCLKLAKAYSFVNKYEDGLNHYLEESGRNLSGGQKQRLSLARTLLKNSDLIILDDVTSAL
-398 LEIEDTERATYDLS
+398 
-412 DAEQVL
+412 DAITTKQVL
-418 LSTTQRLDTIYEA
+418 LNL
-431 RKKEKAQETVQLEQ
+431 
-445 EEKEEIK
+445 
-452 EQEPLFQFQ
+452 
-461 EEKLPLAIQA
+461 
-471 LYNAKVNGIELSESQ
+471 
-486 ERTLQIYEKLNSE
+486 EKLND
-499 KFREFKA
+499 KA
-506 QAQERARK
+506 KIIVSQKISAIKNCDKILVIENGK
-514 QEERRKAV
+514 NCGYGTHEEL
-522 QEENARKEE
+522 
-531 WLNSADNPINMRLA
+531 LNSNKAYREIYESQLMKEGDN
-545 ELKKTR
+545 
-551 NQVTALEGI
+551 Q
-560 KDAGLIVPDQEQK
+560 
-573 LDNLSEFLEMFEKT
+573 
-587 SQEQHEVDTGMSD
+587 
-600 ESRAWYQEHYRAK
+600 

>member
-62 KTGSLIVALGILGL
+62 KTGSMIVALGILGL

-167 FVASLPFFILVLVF
+167 FVASLPFFIVVLVF

-384 VEHLNALLVPSSGS
+384 CNLISGFFDPSKGKISLYGKDITTLKKEDINNLVSMASQKAYLFTGTVKDNFLMAKNDATDKEIIDCLKLAKAYSFVNKYEDGLDHYLEESGRNLSGGQKQRLSLARTLLKNSDLIILDDVTSAL
-398 LEIEDTERATYDLS
+398 
-412 DAEQVL
+412 DAITTKQVL
-418 LSTTQRLDTIYEA
+418 LNL
-431 RKKEKAQETVQLEQ
+431 
-445 EEKEEIK
+445 
-452 EQEPLFQFQ
+452 
-461 EEKLPLAIQA
+461 
-471 LYNAKVNGIELSESQ
+471 
-486 ERTLQIYEKLNSE
+486 EKLND
-499 KFREFKA
+499 KA
-506 QAQERARK
+506 KIIVSQKISAIKNCDKILVIENGK
-514 QEERRKAV
+514 NCGYGTHEEL
-522 QEENARKEE
+522 
-531 WLNSADNPINMRLA
+531 LNSNKAYREIYESQLM
-545 ELKKTR
+545 K
-551 NQVTALEGI
+551 EG
-560 KDAGLIVPDQEQK
+560 D
-573 LDNLSEFLEMFEKT
+573 
-587 SQEQHEVDTGMSD
+587 SQ
-600 ESRAWYQEHYRAK
+600 

>member
-62 KTGSLIVALGILGL
+62 KTGSMIVALGILGL

-167 FVASLPFFILVLVF
+167 FVASLPFFIVVLVF

-221 MMINDYKKTN
+221 MMINDYKKIN

-322 EEESKDYVE
+322 EEESKDYVV

-384 VEHLNALLVPSSGS
+384 CNLISGFFDPSKGKISLYGKDITTLKKEDINNLVSMASQKAYLFTGTVKDNFLMAKNDATDKEIIDCLKLAKAYSFVNKYEDGLDHYLEESGRNLSGGQKQRLSLARTLLKNSDLIILDDVTSAL
-398 LEIEDTERATYDLS
+398 
-412 DAEQVL
+412 DAITTKQVL
-418 LSTTQRLDTIYEA
+418 LNL
-431 RKKEKAQETVQLEQ
+431 
-445 EEKEEIK
+445 
-452 EQEPLFQFQ
+452 
-461 EEKLPLAIQA
+461 
-471 LYNAKVNGIELSESQ
+471 
-486 ERTLQIYEKLNSE
+486 EKLND
-499 KFREFKA
+499 KA
-506 QAQERARK
+506 KIIVSQKISAIKNCDKILVIENGK
-514 QEERRKAV
+514 NCGYGTHEEL
-522 QEENARKEE
+522 
-531 WLNSADNPINMRLA
+531 LNSNKAYREIYESQLMKEGDN
-545 ELKKTR
+545 
-551 NQVTALEGI
+551 Q
-560 KDAGLIVPDQEQK
+560 
-573 LDNLSEFLEMFEKT
+573 
-587 SQEQHEVDTGMSD
+587 
-600 ESRAWYQEHYRAK
+600 

>member
-62 KTGSLIVALGILGL
+62 KTGSMIVALGILGL

-221 MMINDYKKTN
+221 MMINDYKKIN

-384 VEHLNALLVPSSGS
+384 CNLISGFFDPSKGKISLYGKDITTLKKEDINNLVSMASQKAYLFTGTVKDNFLMAKNDATDKEIIDCLKLAKAYSFVNKYEDGLNHYLEESGRNLSGGQKQRLSLARTLLKNSDLIILDDVTSAL
-398 LEIEDTERATYDLS
+398 
-412 DAEQVL
+412 DAITTKQVL
-418 LSTTQRLDTIYEA
+418 LNL
-431 RKKEKAQETVQLEQ
+431 
-445 EEKEEIK
+445 
-452 EQEPLFQFQ
+452 
-461 EEKLPLAIQA
+461 
-471 LYNAKVNGIELSESQ
+471 
-486 ERTLQIYEKLNSE
+486 EKLND
-499 KFREFKA
+499 KA
-506 QAQERARK
+506 KIIVSQKISAIKNCDKILVIENGK
-514 QEERRKAV
+514 NCGYGTHEEL
-522 QEENARKEE
+522 
-531 WLNSADNPINMRLA
+531 LNSNKAYREIYESQLM
-545 ELKKTR
+545 K
-551 NQVTALEGI
+551 EG
-560 KDAGLIVPDQEQK
+560 DDQ
-573 LDNLSEFLEMFEKT
+573 
-587 SQEQHEVDTGMSD
+587 
-600 ESRAWYQEHYRAK
+600 

>member
-1 MSESLKSL
+1 MSESLKNL

-138 FIRLVVRAPFL
+138 FIRLVVSAPFL

-221 MMINDYKKTN
+221 MMINDYKKIN

-384 VEHLNALLVPSSGS
+384 CNLISGFFDPSKGKISLYGKDITTLKKEDINNLVSMASQKAYLFTGTVKDNFLMAKNDATDKEIIDCLKLAKAYSFVNKYEDGLNHYLEESGRNLSGGQKQRLSLARTLLKNSDLIILDDVTSAL
-398 LEIEDTERATYDLS
+398 
-412 DAEQVL
+412 DAITTKQVL
-418 LSTTQRLDTIYEA
+418 LNL
-431 RKKEKAQETVQLEQ
+431 
-445 EEKEEIK
+445 
-452 EQEPLFQFQ
+452 
-461 EEKLPLAIQA
+461 
-471 LYNAKVNGIELSESQ
+471 
-486 ERTLQIYEKLNSE
+486 EKLND
-499 KFREFKA
+499 KA
-506 QAQERARK
+506 KIIVSQKISAIKNCDKILVIENGK
-514 QEERRKAV
+514 NCGYGTHEEL
-522 QEENARKEE
+522 
-531 WLNSADNPINMRLA
+531 LNSNKAYREIYESQLM
-545 ELKKTR
+545 K
-551 NQVTALEGI
+551 EG
-560 KDAGLIVPDQEQK
+560 DDQ
-573 LDNLSEFLEMFEKT
+573 
-587 SQEQHEVDTGMSD
+587 
-600 ESRAWYQEHYRAK
+600 

>member
-62 KTGSLIVALGILGL
+62 KTGSMIVALGILGL

-167 FVASLPFFILVLVF
+167 FVASLPFFIVVLVF

-221 MMINDYKKTN
+221 MMINDYKKIN

-384 VEHLNALLVPSSGS
+384 CNLISGFFDPSKGKISLYGKDITTLKKEDINNLVSMASQKAYLFTGTVKDNFLMAKNDATDKEIIDCLKLAKAYSFVNKYEDGLDHYLEESGRNLSGGQKQRLSLARTLLKNSDLIILDDVTSAL
-398 LEIEDTERATYDLS
+398 
-412 DAEQVL
+412 DAITTKQVL
-418 LSTTQRLDTIYEA
+418 LNL
-431 RKKEKAQETVQLEQ
+431 
-445 EEKEEIK
+445 
-452 EQEPLFQFQ
+452 
-461 EEKLPLAIQA
+461 
-471 LYNAKVNGIELSESQ
+471 
-486 ERTLQIYEKLNSE
+486 EKLND
-499 KFREFKA
+499 KA
-506 QAQERARK
+506 KIIVSQKISAIKNCDKILVIENGK
-514 QEERRKAV
+514 NYGYGTHEEL
-522 QEENARKEE
+522 
-531 WLNSADNPINMRLA
+531 LNSNKAYREIYESQLM
-545 ELKKTR
+545 K
-551 NQVTALEGI
+551 EG
-560 KDAGLIVPDQEQK
+560 DDQ
-573 LDNLSEFLEMFEKT
+573 
-587 SQEQHEVDTGMSD
+587 
-600 ESRAWYQEHYRAK
+600 

>member
-62 KTGSLIVALGILGL
+62 KTGSMIVALGILGL

-221 MMINDYKKTN
+221 MMINDYKKIN

-252 FIIVNVAT
+252 FIIVNIAT
-260 VFIVYFAAKFVDFGE
+260 IFIVYFAAKFVDFGE

-384 VEHLNALLVPSSGS
+384 CNLISGFFDPSKGKISLYGKDITTLKKEDINNLVSMASQKAYLFTGTVKDNFLMAKNDATDKEIIDCLKLAKAYSFVNKYEDGLNHYLEESGRNLSGGQKQRLSLARTLLKNSDLIILDDVTSAL
-398 LEIEDTERATYDLS
+398 
-412 DAEQVL
+412 DAITTKQVL
-418 LSTTQRLDTIYEA
+418 LNL
-431 RKKEKAQETVQLEQ
+431 
-445 EEKEEIK
+445 
-452 EQEPLFQFQ
+452 
-461 EEKLPLAIQA
+461 
-471 LYNAKVNGIELSESQ
+471 
-486 ERTLQIYEKLNSE
+486 EKLND
-499 KFREFKA
+499 KA
-506 QAQERARK
+506 KIIVSQKISAIKNCDKILVIENGK
-514 QEERRKAV
+514 NCGYGTHEEL
-522 QEENARKEE
+522 
-531 WLNSADNPINMRLA
+531 LNSNKAYREIYESQLM
-545 ELKKTR
+545 K
-551 NQVTALEGI
+551 EG
-560 KDAGLIVPDQEQK
+560 DDQ
-573 LDNLSEFLEMFEKT
+573 
-587 SQEQHEVDTGMSD
+587 
-600 ESRAWYQEHYRAK
+600 

>member
-62 KTGSLIVALGILGL
+62 KTGSMIVALGILGL

-221 MMINDYKKTN
+221 IMINDYKKIN

-384 VEHLNALLVPSSGS
+384 CNLISGFFDPSKGKISLYGKDITTLKKEDINNLVSMASQKAYLFTGTVKDNFLMAKNDATDKEIIDCLKLAKAYSFVNKYEDGLNHYLEESGRNLSGGQKQRLSLARTLLKNSDLIILDDVTSAL
-398 LEIEDTERATYDLS
+398 
-412 DAEQVL
+412 DAITTKQVL
-418 LSTTQRLDTIYEA
+418 LNL
-431 RKKEKAQETVQLEQ
+431 
-445 EEKEEIK
+445 
-452 EQEPLFQFQ
+452 
-461 EEKLPLAIQA
+461 
-471 LYNAKVNGIELSESQ
+471 
-486 ERTLQIYEKLNSE
+486 EKLND
-499 KFREFKA
+499 KA
-506 QAQERARK
+506 KIIVSQKISAIKNCDKILVIENGK
-514 QEERRKAV
+514 NCGYGTHEEL
-522 QEENARKEE
+522 
-531 WLNSADNPINMRLA
+531 LNSNKAYREIYESQLMKEGDN
-545 ELKKTR
+545 
-551 NQVTALEGI
+551 Q
-560 KDAGLIVPDQEQK
+560 
-573 LDNLSEFLEMFEKT
+573 
-587 SQEQHEVDTGMSD
+587 
-600 ESRAWYQEHYRAK
+600 

>member
-62 KTGSLIVALGILGL
+62 KTGSMIVALGILGL

-384 VEHLNALLVPSSGS
+384 CNLISGFFDPSKGKISLYGKDITTLKKEDINNLVSMASQKAYLFTGTVKDNFLMAKNDATDKEIIDCLKLAKAYSFVNKYEDGLNHYLEESGRNLSGGQKQRLSLARTLLKNSDLIILDDVTSAL
-398 LEIEDTERATYDLS
+398 
-412 DAEQVL
+412 DAITTKQVL
-418 LSTTQRLDTIYEA
+418 LNL
-431 RKKEKAQETVQLEQ
+431 
-445 EEKEEIK
+445 
-452 EQEPLFQFQ
+452 
-461 EEKLPLAIQA
+461 
-471 LYNAKVNGIELSESQ
+471 
-486 ERTLQIYEKLNSE
+486 EKLND
-499 KFREFKA
+499 KA
-506 QAQERARK
+506 KIIVSQKISAIKNCDKILVIENGK
-514 QEERRKAV
+514 NCGYGTHEEL
-522 QEENARKEE
+522 
-531 WLNSADNPINMRLA
+531 LNSNKAYREIYESQLMKEGDN
-545 ELKKTR
+545 
-551 NQVTALEGI
+551 Q
-560 KDAGLIVPDQEQK
+560 
-573 LDNLSEFLEMFEKT
+573 
-587 SQEQHEVDTGMSD
+587 
-600 ESRAWYQEHYRAK
+600 